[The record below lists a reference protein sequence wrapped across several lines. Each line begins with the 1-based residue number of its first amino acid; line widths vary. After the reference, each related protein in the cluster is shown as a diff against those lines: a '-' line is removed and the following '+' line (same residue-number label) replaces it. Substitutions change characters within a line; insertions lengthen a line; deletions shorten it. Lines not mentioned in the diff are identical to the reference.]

1 MRLGKWSKL
10 GLGVLFTLVFVA
22 GNLILGVRS
31 QNFVRPACGCGFV
44 NVEVAGD
51 LERLDALVQQYA
63 AEHHGDFPT
72 YRDLL
77 ALTSSLKQFDRGYLI
92 SRVDLLRE
100 KFSFT
105 VAAADVYKIGYA
117 VSEDRDRY
125 VLLGVGQTDIYKGV
139 YFYGIELWIED
150 TGLDD
155 LPILRP
161 GDTPPPPRS
170 VR

>member
-1 MRLGKWSKL
+1 MRLGKWRKL
-10 GLGVLFTLVFVA
+10 GLGVLFAVVFVA

-31 QNFVRPACGCGFV
+31 QNFARPACGCGFP
-44 NVEVAGD
+44 NDEVAYD
-51 LERLDALVQQYA
+51 LEQLDALVQQYA
-63 AEHHGDFPT
+63 AEHHGNFPT
-72 YRDLL
+72 YSDLL
-77 ALTSSLKQFDRGYLI
+77 ALTSSLEQFNRDYLT
-92 SRVDLLRE
+92 SQVDILRE

-105 VAAADVYKIGYA
+105 VTAADVYTIGYA

-125 VLLGVGQTDIYKGV
+125 VLLGVGQSDIYKGV

-155 LPILRP
+155 LPILQP
-161 GDTPPPPRS
+161 GYAPPPSRL